1 MQYLFLLFFLILGQS
16 PIIGQ
21 HWKELYQAPIHLKY
35 LIPSGWYV
43 GGYMSGKSCHCPGA
57 TLNSAKDQSLNMVI
71 FLSNPDEVTL
81 DSLKKQN
88 VWGYNFAPPSADP
101 EQVQTEYLKFE
112 KSQSTWKEDKNAV
125 VLRFI
130 TEHKGTSYLIYFWTD
145 SKDVERNK
153 VVIED
158 ILKSIRG
165 A

>member
-1 MQYLFLLFFLILGQS
+1 LILS
-16 PIIGQ
+16 HVPLHAQ

-43 GGYMSGKSCHCPGA
+43 GGYMSEKTCHCPGA
-57 TLNSAKDQSLNMVI
+57 TINSAKDQSLNMVI
-71 FLSNPDEVTL
+71 FLSKTNEVGL

-88 VWGYNFAPPSADP
+88 VWGYNFANPTA
-101 EQVQTEYLKFE
+101 EVERIKTEHLQFE
-112 KSQSTWKEDKNAV
+112 KAQSTWIEDKNTM

-130 TEHKGTSYLIYFWTD
+130 TEHNGTSYIIYFWTD
-145 SKDVERNK
+145 FKDVDKNG
-153 VVIED
+153 VIIED